1 MPHIILWLVAEPTFG
16 TALTKRFAFKFG
28 YVFNMITRT
37 ARRDD

>member
-1 MPHIILWLVAEPTFG
+1 MPHIIFWFMAVATFG
-16 TALTKRFAFKFG
+16 APLTKRFAFKFG